1 MKYIV
6 TTWETLQCQYEV
18 ESTSKEQAWQDVLNN
33 EGVQIDKMWADEGS
47 YVVKEKD
54 LQNQEGVQLDPQV
67 NFPGNVVDFKTKVR
81 ELLDK
86 KGKK

>member
-18 ESTSKEQAWQDVLNN
+18 ESTGKEQAWQDVLNN
-33 EGVQIDKMWADEGS
+33 KGVQIDKMWSDEGS

>member
-1 MKYIV
+1 
-6 TTWETLQCQYEV
+6 
-18 ESTSKEQAWQDVLNN
+18 
-33 EGVQIDKMWADEGS
+33 MWSDEGS

-54 LQNQEGVQLDPQV
+54 FQNQEGVQLDPQV

-86 KGKK
+86 KGRKIGIAESQQQISRYHLLSSLYNP

>member
-1 MKYIV
+1 
-6 TTWETLQCQYEV
+6 
-18 ESTSKEQAWQDVLNN
+18 
-33 EGVQIDKMWADEGS
+33 MWSDEGS

-86 KGKK
+86 KGGK